1 MRRTVAKQISLIA
14 CKGRQYKMGSVNNQV
29 DSMEDN
35 GSGSFKLVQDRQPG
49 STTGP
54 MLTTV
59 VWFSDFGILF

>member
-1 MRRTVAKQISLIA
+1 
-14 CKGRQYKMGSVNNQV
+14 MGSVNNQV